1 MGEKKRSAIDEF
13 SFGRMVA
20 YALGAATAV
29 IIVAVVIIMIVG
41 QSSATAALIV
51 AAVAVVAII
60 GVIALISRRMLAGV
74 QTEIDQRRAR
84 AAARDE
90 EAGN

>member
-1 MGEKKRSAIDEF
+1 MGEQKRSAADDF

-29 IIVAVVIIMIVG
+29 IIIAVVIIMIVG
-41 QSSATAALIV
+41 QSSPTAALII
-51 AAVAVVAII
+51 AMIAVVAII
-60 GVIALISRRMLAGV
+60 GVIALVSRRMLAGV
-74 QTEIDQRRAR
+74 QREIDDRRAR